1 MVHVWIDECTP
12 CLKDAQTGE
21 IVQTEVIRVVRKSFL
36 KKYKESLLQTPMP
49 VMPSQIADTK
59 LDLKGLLSY
68 AKSKQIS
75 PALLSDKEKALY
87 LR

>member
-1 MVHVWIDECTP
+1 MNG
-12 CLKDAQTGE
+12 QM
-21 IVQTEVIRVVRKSFL
+21 

>member
-1 MVHVWIDECTP
+1 MNG
-12 CLKDAQTGE
+12 QM
-21 IVQTEVIRVVRKSFL
+21 

-68 AKSKQIS
+68 AKLKQVS